1 MKKILSYLLIVYILT
16 LTLMP
21 CLDKEVH
28 SGAGIHEMINP
39 GQPANDDDDHKDC
52 CSPLCT
58 CSCCSLSIE
67 TAKIFLVTLDF
78 QQQKTLVFFY
88 NPQIVS
94 HYLFSIWE
102 PPKA

>member
-1 MKKILSYLLIVYILT
+1 MEKVFSYFLIVYLLT

-21 CLDKEVH
+21 CPDQMVR
-28 SGAGIHEMINP
+28 SGAGIHEMINL
-39 GQPANDDDDHKDC
+39 GQPGNDDDHEDC

-58 CSCCSLSIE
+58 CSCCSLSFE
-67 TAKIFLVTLDF
+67 TANAFVVTRAFSLP
-78 QQQKTLVFFY
+78 KTLIFVY
-88 NPQIVS
+88 IPQIES